1 MLAVDW
7 GTTSFRAYRLDATGS
22 IVDSRSAPA
31 GILSVENE
39 KFADVLEQQAGDW
52 IAAGE
57 TQVVMS
63 GMIGSRQ
70 GWLEVPYAACP
81 AGLDE
86 IAAGMRK
93 IAWTRGEVWIAPG
106 ITCRDE
112 AGVPD
117 VIRGEETQILG
128 SLDRLGAGRHTI
140 CLPGTHSKWVE
151 VENGRITQFSTHMT
165 GEAFAVFKGH
175 SILGRM
181 MKDGVTDKDA
191 FTDGVRRSADAGGML
206 HHLFGVRS
214 RGLFGELPDTASA
227 SYLSGL
233 LIGHEIHAARRAGR
247 TVHLLCTAQLA
258 EVYRQALDAVGM
270 QSSTLD
276 PNAVTK
282 GLFALASRLDKRQ
295 PQSVKRSN

>member
-1 MLAVDW
+1 MIAIDW
-7 GTTSFRAYRLDATGS
+7 GTTSFRAYRLDKAGR
-22 IVDSRSAPA
+22 IVDTRLAPA
-31 GILSVENE
+31 GILAVENG
-39 KFADVLEQQAGDW
+39 KFADALEQQAGEW
-52 IAAGE
+52 VTAGE

-93 IAWTRGEVWIAPG
+93 VAWDRAELWIAPG
-106 ITCRDE
+106 VTCRDE

-165 GEAFAVFKGH
+165 GEAFAVFKAH

-181 MKDGVTDKDA
+181 MKDGVTDQDA
-191 FTDGVRRSADAGGML
+191 FADGVRRSADAGGLL

-233 LIGHEIHAARRAGR
+233 LIGHEIRTARRGGG
-247 TVHLLCTAQLA
+247 TVHLLCTPQLA

-276 PNAVTK
+276 ANAVTN
-282 GLFALASRLDKRQ
+282 GLFQLASRLDKR
-295 PQSVKRSN
+295 

>member
-1 MLAVDW
+1 MIAIDW
-7 GTTSFRAYRLDATGS
+7 GTTSFRAYRLDPAGR
-22 IVDSRSAPA
+22 IVDTRSAPA
-31 GILSVENE
+31 GILAVECGQ
-39 KFADVLEQQAGDW
+39 FAAVLEQQAGDW
-52 IAAGE
+52 IATGE
-57 TQVVMS
+57 TPVVMS

-70 GWLEVPYAACP
+70 GWIEVPYAACP

-93 IAWTRGEVWIAPG
+93 VAWERGEVWIAPG
-106 ITCRDE
+106 LTCRDD

-128 SLDRLGAGRHTI
+128 ILDRIGAGRHTI

-151 VENGRITQFSTHMT
+151 VENSRIVRFSTHMT
-165 GEAFAVFKGH
+165 GEAFALFKAH

-181 MKDGVTDKDA
+181 MTDGVTDRNA
-191 FTDGVRRSADAGGML
+191 FADGVRRSANAGGML

-233 LIGHEIHAARRAGR
+233 LIGHEIHAAGFSGQP
-247 TVHLLCTAQLA
+247 VHLLCTPQLA
-258 EVYRQALDAVGM
+258 DVYRQALDLLGLE
-270 QSSTLD
+270 SRTLD
-276 PNAVTK
+276 SDAVTK
-282 GLFALASRLDKRQ
+282 GLFALASRLD
-295 PQSVKRSN
+295 